1 MDTIILNHGL
11 ELRINKPDKRP
22 LVLTFLIG
30 CLLLFHSIVFAETNP
45 TTDKNR
51 DILKLLEISGLLEQ
65 MDYIRDE
72 ATNSYARVISLT
84 YPKVP
89 SLFWDDFNKLAGKE
103 EMKVLLDRVIAV
115 YNKHMTHDVI
125 KQLIKMFSTPFW
137 VEWKQKMPA
146 ISREAGLIGSEWT
159 QELLQSESFKKKLDN
174 LVSKYDLEKLNSPP
188 EISHSKENLKNNS
201 YTFFHL

>member
-11 ELRINKPDKRP
+11 ELRMNKPDKRP

-30 CLLLFHSIVFAETNP
+30 CLLLFYSIVFAETNP
-45 TTDKNR
+45 TIDKNR
-51 DILKLLEISGLLEQ
+51 DILKLLEVSGLLEQ

-89 SLFWDDFNKLAGKE
+89 DQFWDDFGKLAGKE
-103 EMKVLLDRVIAV
+103 EMKILLDRVVAV

-159 QELLQSESFKKKLDN
+159 QELLQSDLFKQKIDGLVKK
-174 LVSKYDLEKLNSPP
+174 YALEKLNSTP
-188 EISHSKENLKNNS
+188 EIPPSKGRPIE
-201 YTFFHL
+201 